1 MVSDFDDDSLLIHN
15 QDEIVLAL
23 NYNGLY
29 GINNLNNI
37 MQENNKNLS
46 CHLWNYTYKIDDPI
60 LFTDNNQ
67 YAPTLYN
74 NLKGKIIS
82 FNDTDDKITFV
93 IEIETIIN
101 EMDLSAY
108 EDVILLSVSDGKS
121 LISIVVDKKFDS
133 DKDEDKSKLVPFQIA
148 YAVSIHKSQGL
159 EFKSVKIVICDDI
172 DDEITHNIFYT
183 AITRSTDN
191 LKIYWSSD
199 TQIKILNRI
208 LIKAD
213 TRDIS
218 ILANKENYKIRN

>member
-1 MVSDFDDDSLLIHN
+1 
-15 QDEIVLAL
+15 
-23 NYNGLY
+23 
-29 GINNLNNI
+29 
-37 MQENNKNLS
+37 
-46 CHLWNYTYKIDDPI
+46 
-60 LFTDNNQ
+60 
-67 YAPTLYN
+67 
-74 NLKGKIIS
+74 
-82 FNDTDDKITFV
+82 
-93 IEIETIIN
+93 
-101 EMDLSAY
+101 MDLSAY
-108 EDVILLSVSDGKS
+108 EDVILLSVNDGKS